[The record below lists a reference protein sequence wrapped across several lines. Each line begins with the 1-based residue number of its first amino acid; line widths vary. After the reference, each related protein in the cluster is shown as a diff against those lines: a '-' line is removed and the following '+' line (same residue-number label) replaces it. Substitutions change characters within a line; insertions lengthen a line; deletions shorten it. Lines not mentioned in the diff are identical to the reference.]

1 MELFCEEIDFL
12 TTYIK
17 RVFNFTYFFIN
28 LLKFGTWP
36 HENSKTN
43 FIAEETSRCMQ
54 IWHKM
59 GLAGT
64 NISFFVELAFCFSFF
79 FVKCQYFVTK
89 CTKTLTWKVLLNGV
103 FFFIYLHFG
112 KRKQKKLLPV
122 ENIKNVCDDQIA
134 SINNIL
140 NPNALNWN

>member
-43 FIAEETSRCMQ
+43 FIVEETSRCMQ

-79 FVKCQYFVTK
+79 F
-89 CTKTLTWKVLLNGV
+89 
-103 FFFIYLHFG
+103 
-112 KRKQKKLLPV
+112 
-122 ENIKNVCDDQIA
+122 ENV
-134 SINNIL
+134 NIL
-140 NPNALNWN
+140 